1 MAPDAAT
8 ANTADDVRSAIGVR
22 IISGITAVVDIPA
35 IEGVPA
41 VFDNSAIAV
50 VFDINKKRDYKK

>member
-1 MAPDAAT
+1 MT
-8 ANTADDVRSAIGVR
+8 SVRLRSAIGVR

-41 VFDNSAIAV
+41 VFGNPAIAV
-50 VFDINKKRDYKK
+50 VFDINKKGTTKNEVYQSPQQ